1 MGPPG
6 NICPGSR
13 EFSRRPCLP
22 FQWTISIQY
31 LRSGTGVGMR
41 DVKAGR
47 IYDVSDPEN
56 QRKLPQHDFSNP
68 QVHVTS
74 SSFRFMAGHQEII
87 EGSHPVND
95 VDQTVVTVRP
105 KHHI

>member
-1 MGPPG
+1 
-6 NICPGSR
+6 
-13 EFSRRPCLP
+13 
-22 FQWTISIQY
+22 
-31 LRSGTGVGMR
+31 MR

-105 KHHI
+105 KHHIGSSGSVWASETMLMRWEVPQLL